1 LSQVG
6 IVKREL
12 DTPSYLYNASADS
25 AWSLY
30 NHITYALKDSHPMRY
45 LSDHQKVHTFFLTN
59 LSSQTA
65 VPAIEEDVVEEQETL
80 SYFEEVE
87 RPIFGVTFL

>member
-1 LSQVG
+1 
-6 IVKREL
+6 
-12 DTPSYLYNASADS
+12 
-25 AWSLY
+25 
-30 NHITYALKDSHPMRY
+30 MRY